1 VQVVSTI
8 LVALLLLTII
18 GIPYG
23 IKKYVDWQLA
33 QQEILFED
41 RSIRDALRGST
52 HTVRRHWWHTGAVA
66 GTFWLLSQ
74 IPGPALGFALLFTT
88 IPITTVNLIGSVVFA
103 LTIPYV
109 GIGRTLLYLDLG
121 ARKETQAVSGAAVLG
136 VAPAT

>member
-1 VQVVSTI
+1 M
-8 LVALLLLTII
+8 
-18 GIPYG
+18 
-23 IKKYVDWQLA
+23 
-33 QQEILFED
+33 
-41 RSIRDALRGST
+41 
-52 HTVRRHWWHTGAVA
+52 A

-121 ARKETQAVSGAAVLG
+121 ARKETQAVSDAAVLG
-136 VAPAT
+136 VTPAT

>member
-1 VQVVSTI
+1 MAEPDLS
-8 LVALLLLTII
+8 
-18 GIPYG
+18 
-23 IKKYVDWQLA
+23 
-33 QQEILFED
+33 D
-41 RSIRDALRGST
+41 RSVIGTCETGSSGAGRRGSRRRWRSIGDALRGST
-52 HTVRRHWWHTGAVA
+52 HRVRRHWWHTGAVA

-121 ARKETQAVSGAAVLG
+121 ARKETRAVTGPAVLRA
-136 VAPAT
+136 APTT

>member
-1 VQVVSTI
+1 
-8 LVALLLLTII
+8 
-18 GIPYG
+18 
-23 IKKYVDWQLA
+23 
-33 QQEILFED
+33 
-41 RSIRDALRGST
+41 
-52 HTVRRHWWHTGAVA
+52 VA

-121 ARKETQAVSGAAVLG
+121 ARKETQRS
-136 VAPAT
+136 VAPRCLESRPPPEPGPRQPSSFGDLPENGRSRTRTWDLFLIREAL